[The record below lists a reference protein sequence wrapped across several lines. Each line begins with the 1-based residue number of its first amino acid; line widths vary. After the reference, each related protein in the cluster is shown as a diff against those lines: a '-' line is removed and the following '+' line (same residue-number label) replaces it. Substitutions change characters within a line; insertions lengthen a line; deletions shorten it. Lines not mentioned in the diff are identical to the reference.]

1 MKHADPVHG
10 PAYTVYGQNPTQP
23 ARGAVQRVGFHRF
36 PGFHGF
42 REAIAAG
49 TLHERWKRK
58 WRAREMK
65 LARCGHEI
73 ELGIDLEHR
82 SPRQVVGHQ
91 WRQHATTGTSS
102 TEARTQHGLRWWRGW
117 ADGLRGLEPDE
128 SNPGPTCHAAWD
140 GLVYRLDWV
149 PTAPR
154 TGRAPS
160 QVALKPNVILHTVI
174 NTPCTLAS

>member
-1 MKHADPVHG
+1 
-10 PAYTVYGQNPTQP
+10 
-23 ARGAVQRVGFHRF
+23 
-36 PGFHGF
+36 
-42 REAIAAG
+42 
-49 TLHERWKRK
+49 
-58 WRAREMK
+58 MK
-65 LARCGHEI
+65 LAWCRHEI

-82 SPRQVVGHQ
+82 SPRQVAGHQ

-140 GLVYRLDWV
+140 GLVYGLDWV

-154 TGRAPS
+154 TGWLERESSTHRWTANAISTSRDNHAHWGHDHPS
-160 QVALKPNVILHTVI
+160 WSCKQARREAWAHKLIIDFYIVPT
-174 NTPCTLAS
+174 